1 MSPLPRTERK
11 ITTFSAGVVQVG
23 ARAPRVVRCMHILD
37 LSQSRRDPNIA
48 DIHSFNNFLDQGSE
62 ADSIANVHSKRQA
75 TLQDFGFAN
84 VKRVRPTSS
93 VKSELPNDN
102 REATKSC

>member
-48 DIHSFNNFLDQGSE
+48 DIHSFNSLLDQGS
-62 ADSIANVHSKRQA
+62 DSIANVHSKRQA